1 MTTASVRKGKKVK
14 FIIISGPFQFQVKIR
29 WTSSL
34 SFPSPRLHQVS
45 YHIRMLSYS
54 IYLFLFSF
62 LLIFYFSYF
71 QSFLFSIFHYEF
83 DKYHTSDSSVASF
96 ELENLETSTST
107 STSSESPLPLYWVS
121 VVSLKKHHRSCNR
134 DTRDCRDTVCD
145 MWNPQSKVIQRW
157 THWVRTHQQSAEIA
171 MIRHVIKFQMLE
183 LYR

>member
-34 SFPSPRLHQVS
+34 SFPSPRLHQVR

-121 VVSLKKHHRSCNR
+121 VVSLKNII
-134 DTRDCRDTVCD
+134 VVVIEILGIV
-145 MWNPQSKVIQRW
+145 VIQYVICGILSPRSSRGEL
-157 THWVRTHQQSAEIA
+157 TGFVRISSQQ
-171 MIRHVIKFQMLE
+171 R
-183 LYR
+183 